1 MVVVLVSAWML
12 TRWVIRSWNGRV
24 PVRAAAALHAGVI
37 GFSPVLLGVHYLSD
51 VAAGWPLGA
60 VWAGTVALAC
70 GWREAARGTARTP
83 RVRQA
88 AAGAGPGGL
97 ACRPMPERALDGH
110 PAGASGWLADG
121 WSRPGPG
128 RR

>member
-1 MVVVLVSAWML
+1 MVVVLLSARML
-12 TRWVIRSWNGRV
+12 TRWVIGAWNA
-24 PVRAAAALHAGVI
+24 PVLVRTAAVLHVGVI
-37 GFSPVLLGVHYLSD
+37 GFSWVYLGVHHLSD

-70 GWREAARGTARTP
+70 GWWEAARGTARTP
-83 RVRQA
+83 HVQQA
-88 AAGAGPGGL
+88 AAGTGPGGL
-97 ACRPMPERALDGH
+97 ACRPMPEPPLDGH
-110 PAGASGWLADG
+110 PVGASGLRAHG